1 MRWLFSFIVGKNS
14 VVQSVFGANFLAATP
29 SLPLKRKLFG
39 MQQVIDGFLR
49 IDQVLATKQIAT
61 VQ

>member
-1 MRWLFSFIVGKNS
+1 M
-14 VVQSVFGANFLAATP
+14 VQSVFGANFLAATP